1 MGRSGLMRVLT
12 MPVPGDEHRRWAARR
27 NLGAARRN
35 LGAARRDGA
44 GEVSLSE

>member
-27 NLGAARRN
+27 NLGAARR
-35 LGAARRDGA
+35 DGA